1 MRLAHRPGVRRAL
14 SYLSLTAL
22 LGITVVTLSQCRA
35 VEDNLTGVSASLAR
49 GGPGSCISRCAN
61 DHADLMRAE
70 QEMNKEN
77 VDACAADPTCL
88 ALEKAR
94 NAEAKAEIQAS
105 RTECFDDCNYQSGG
119 KGGR

>member
-1 MRLAHRPGVRRAL
+1 MRLARHPGVRRAL
-14 SYLSLTAL
+14 SYLSLAAL

-49 GGPGSCISRCAN
+49 GGPGTCISRCAK
-61 DHADLMRAE
+61 AASDLMRAE
-70 QEMNKEN
+70 EEQNQIN
-77 VDACAADPTCL
+77 RDNCGGDAICL

-94 NAEAKAEIQAS
+94 NAEAKADIEEG
-105 RTECFDDCNYQSGG
+105 RRECFDGCHYQSGG